1 MAKTAHASFVS
12 NTLPKVS
19 HGQGC
24 YVFDS
29 TGKRYIDG
37 SGGPAVFSLGHSH
50 PEVNDAIKE
59 QLDRIAHGYRY
70 TFTSDPLIQLNE
82 HIHTQIGAGLEQI
95 TYVSSG
101 SEAIE
106 SALKIALHYHWV
118 RGEKSRTRFAYGLR

>member
-1 MAKTAHASFVS
+1 MAKAAHTSFVL

-29 TGKRYIDG
+29 SGKRYIDG

-50 PEVNDAIKE
+50 PAVNDAIKQ

-70 TFTSDPLIQLNE
+70 TFTSDPINELNE
-82 HIHTQIGAGLEQI
+82 RIQAQTGLG
-95 TYVSSG
+95 Y
-101 SEAIE
+101 
-106 SALKIALHYHWV
+106 
-118 RGEKSRTRFAYGLR
+118 